1 MRLRDQCA
9 AGPGGCVAGVR
20 RKRAVAATRR
30 RQPPCFTPGVTC
42 VPDAILGSASRRLPL
57 RGRSNGGK
65 SSTVSCLWGRRKPA
79 WGRPRAEA
87 GERLFRNQEGD
98 GLRRSGGVRV
108 RAGLEKRPCPS
119 GSARRRLSSLE
130 RELVGVVIVVDA
142 RREIMEE
149 EERLLDHV
157 VQPGRPAILL
167 ASEGDRLSARR
178 RERSARSLAAG
189 GGLLFFSRTA
199 AGRAEAWERI
209 ARRVEAGAA
218 LEGKPCQ
225 Q

>member
-1 MRLRDQCA
+1 M
-9 AGPGGCVAGVR
+9 
-20 RKRAVAATRR
+20 
-30 RQPPCFTPGVTC
+30 
-42 VPDAILGSASRRLPL
+42 
-57 RGRSNGGK
+57 
-65 SSTVSCLWGRRKPA
+65 
-79 WGRPRAEA
+79 
-87 GERLFRNQEGD
+87 
-98 GLRRSGGVRV
+98 
-108 RAGLEKRPCPS
+108 
-119 GSARRRLSSLE
+119 SSLE
-130 RELVGVVIVVDA
+130 RELVGVMIVVDA

-157 VQPGRPAILL
+157 AQLGRPAILL
-167 ASEGDRLSARR
+167 ASEGERLGARR

-189 GGLLFFSRTA
+189 GGLLFFCRTA